1 MNRLLDPDSGCPW
14 DKDQSLESLKPYL
27 LEEAHEV
34 HESMEDPEAH
44 RKELGDLLFQIVFQ
58 SALRERE
65 GAFDIDGVV
74 EAIRSKMIR
83 RHPHV
88 FNPAPGAAPPD
99 TDALARAWSEMKARE
114 RALEG
119 DDASAGPSNPLDG
132 VPRGLGNLQR
142 AWRLQDKAAAVGFD
156 WPTLDGVRAKLRE
169 ELDELEEAVQ
179 RGGDADIRDELGDV
193 LFVMVRYAQ
202 KLGIEPE
209 DALRRANR
217 KFIRRFTHVVTRCHE
232 AQIPLD
238 QAGLETM
245 EKFWSEAK
253 KLERA
258 TQTPVH
264 EATKDD

>member
-1 MNRLLDPDSGCPW
+1 MNRLLDPHSGCPW

-44 RKELGDLLFQIVFQ
+44 RKELGDLLFQIVFH

-65 GAFDIDGVV
+65 GAFDLDDVV

-88 FNPAPGAAPPD
+88 FNPEPGAAPPD
-99 TDALARAWSEMKARE
+99 PDTLARAWSEMKARE

-119 DDASAGPSNPLDG
+119 DEMSAAPSNPLEG
-132 VPRGLGNLQR
+132 VPHGLGNLQR

-156 WPTLDGVRAKLRE
+156 WPNLEGVRAKLRE

-179 RGGDADIRDELGDV
+179 RGRDADIRDELGDV

-209 DALRRANR
+209 DALRRANM
-217 KFIRRFTHVVTRCHE
+217 KFVRRFTHVVTRCHE
-232 AQIPLD
+232 AQIPLE
-238 QAGLETM
+238 QAGLQTM
-245 EKFWSEAK
+245 ERFWSEAK
-253 KLERA
+253 ELERA
-258 TQTPVH
+258 AETTNH
-264 EATKDD
+264 EPAKVD